1 MKFKL
6 LFIGLMLA
14 YGIGYA
20 QEDTIVKTTNS
31 CGLEVTSVAIPALFE
46 FESNAE
52 ANAVMNDIMKV
63 VGLPAN
69 FRIQAADVPN
79 AAAVVLGTTRYI
91 LYNPKF
97 IKKVNKNTN
106 TDWSSISIL
115 AHELGHHLSGH
126 TLTSEGSRPGMEL
139 QADEFSGFVLR
150 KMGAS
155 LKEAQAAMNL
165 LASPF
170 GSISHPPKANRL
182 RSIAKGWSEAD
193 EQIKAY
199 GGGPVVG
206 GRDPVQQEVEPET
219 NSNPGSRN
227 DYPPR
232 SRQEETGPIT
242 APPIP
247 DVKRHPS
254 FASYKVDL
262 FANKKSDY
270 YITRSNEFVLV
281 RGSSVRA
288 LGRLTRINDPNY
300 TSMIKMST
308 NGLDLFIARGG
319 HLFTERGNKVGLV
332 KKIR

>member
-1 MKFKL
+1 MNFRL
-6 LFIGLMLA
+6 LFFGMMLTF
-14 YGIGYA
+14 GTLSA

-52 ANAVMNDIMKV
+52 ANAVMSDIMKV
-63 VGLPAN
+63 VGLPSN

-97 IKKVNKNTN
+97 IQKVNQNTN

-126 TLTSEGSRPGMEL
+126 TLTEKGSRPGMEL

-170 GSISHPPKANRL
+170 GSISHPPKAQRL
-182 RSIAKGWSEAD
+182 KSIAKGWAEAD

-206 GRDPVQQEVEPET
+206 GREPVPERRPEPNRPE
-219 NSNPGSRN
+219 NPGREN
-227 DYPPR
+227 
-232 SRQEETGPIT
+232 QVEETEDGIS

-247 DVKRHPS
+247 DVRKHPA
-254 FASYKVDL
+254 FASYLIEL
-262 FANKKSDY
+262 FANKKSNY
-270 YITRSNEFVLV
+270 YLTRSNEFVLV
-281 RGSSVRA
+281 RGGSVRS
-288 LGRLTRINDPNY
+288 LGKLMRINDPNY
-300 TSMIKMST
+300 TSVIQMNANSP
-308 NGLDLFIARGG
+308 NLFIARGG
-319 HLFTERGNKVGLV
+319 FLYTEGGNKVGRVSKL
-332 KKIR
+332 R